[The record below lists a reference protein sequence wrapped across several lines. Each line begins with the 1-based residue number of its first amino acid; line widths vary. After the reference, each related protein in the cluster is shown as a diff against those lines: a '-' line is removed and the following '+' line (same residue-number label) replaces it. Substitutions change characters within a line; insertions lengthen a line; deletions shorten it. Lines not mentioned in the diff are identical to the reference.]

1 MVIFPHSMIDIDGV
15 SSHPKAVDFLEALQP
30 GQIAPVLFQVMPDV
44 IFWIKDKDFSLIY
57 VNDAFVREMSKNS
70 ADEVLGKKDCDL
82 SPSELASVYEADDK
96 AVMDNGE
103 AMWNKTELVG
113 NSTGGVEWRATSKVP
128 LYNRDG
134 ELVGTA
140 GLSRRIGMAE
150 GVPVPSQHRDIASI
164 IGAIYK
170 TIDRDVKVSDL
181 AEAAGMSVSTLE
193 RTFKEHMGTTPKQ
206 FIIQAKIS
214 TACER
219 LLGSQL
225 SVKEVGASVGY
236 LDHANFTR
244 GFRKIMNMSPTDYR
258 RSYKR

>member
-1 MVIFPHSMIDIDGV
+1 MIEIDGV
-15 SSHPKAVDFLEALQP
+15 SSHPRAVEFLEALQP
-30 GQIAPVLFQVMPDV
+30 GQITPVLFQVMPDI
-44 IFWIKDKDFSLIY
+44 IFWIKDTEGTMVY
-57 VNDAFVREMSKNS
+57 VNDAFVREMGKKS
-70 ADEVLGKKDCDL
+70 ADEILGKKDRDL
-82 SPSELASVYEADDK
+82 SPSELVAIYEADDRQ
-96 AVMDNGE
+96 VMETGE

-113 NSTGGVEWRATSKVP
+113 NATGGVEWRATTKVP
-128 LYNRDG
+128 LFDRQG
-134 ELVGTA
+134 VLVGTT

-170 TIDRDVKVSDL
+170 TIDRDVKVGDL
-181 AEAAGMSVSTLE
+181 ADAAGMSVSTLE

-225 SVKEVGASVGY
+225 SVKEIGASVGY
-236 LDHANFTR
+236 TDHANFTR
-244 GFRKIMNMSPTDYR
+244 GFRKIMGMSPTEYR